1 MIRKIKKALTSPIP
15 LGGMKSG
22 FAMAVDFNMHWQ
34 YNRNNPDIKLSIE
47 DLEDCLKIFEN

>member
-47 DLEDCLKIFEN
+47 DLEDCLKIFED